1 MQPKVANGRIVVP
14 PLERAIPIVRGAL
27 VVVREDLLGSLDF
40 EEGSAAI
47 AERALVGVEQTGELT
62 EVRLCLHRR
71 RALVELQRSVVLIVA

>member
-1 MQPKVANGRIVVP
+1 MQPKVAYSRIVVP

-27 VVVREDLLGSLDF
+27 IVVCEDFLGSLDL
-40 EEGSAAI
+40 EEGSTAI

-62 EVRLCLHRR
+62 EVRLCLGRR